1 MRIAAMYWTK
11 LQPEPPARD
20 PNQEEDRHMPIA
32 PFWTSRRPALKR
44 QSPRR
49 PTCSNQ
55 RRNKPKQAWKRVH
68 TSHTP
73 GYSFGKPDGGPKR
86 SRTPRSKPHQK
97 ARDPRRSKRAAVA
110 PRRREK
116 AQTMQALID
125 DLEAEQM
132 MSNIAINRQQP
143 PKQVEVEWAPGEW
156 APLQL
161 DMILREQARQQRQE
175 RTARCRPASAPVYGS
190 ATYQRQ
196 RYRSKVAQEKARAAW
211 EKKNEPRKKEAL
223 QIQFRER
230 TQSAFCRN
238 TFDHER
244 PGAEHLKY
252 ESTIP
257 SDKPKLRWEMRP
269 LRRLVYTK
277 PPELPPGFALP
288 GNGTFER
295 ERMWV
300 AHKGATPFF

>member
-1 MRIAAMYWTK
+1 ME
-11 LQPEPPARD
+11 L
-20 PNQEEDRHMPIA
+20 
-32 PFWTSRRPALKR
+32 
-44 QSPRR
+44 
-49 PTCSNQ
+49 
-55 RRNKPKQAWKRVH
+55 
-68 TSHTP
+68 
-73 GYSFGKPDGGPKR
+73 
-86 SRTPRSKPHQK
+86 
-97 ARDPRRSKRAAVA
+97 
-110 PRRREK
+110 
-116 AQTMQALID
+116 
-125 DLEAEQM
+125 
-132 MSNIAINRQQP
+132 
-143 PKQVEVEWAPGEW
+143 
-156 APLQL
+156 
-161 DMILREQARQQRQE
+161 
-175 RTARCRPASAPVYGS
+175 
-190 ATYQRQ
+190 
-196 RYRSKVAQEKARAAW
+196 ARACDQQICSLSQ
-211 EKKNEPRKKEAL
+211 KEAL

-230 TQSAFCRN
+230 TQSALCRN